1 MSCAVEIIVPG
12 IIPFS
17 PLQFECLEVAQI
29 ERPVAVKMN
38 SALFLLCVLHCS
50 IAVLLTLTGTVH
62 SCNYCIAA

>member
-17 PLQFECLEVAQI
+17 PLQFECLE
-29 ERPVAVKMN
+29 VAVKMN